1 MFSERKMLNKKLLF
15 YKKFPNFTA
24 CLGRFASICEY
35 RDREKK
41 ATTKSFLTNLF
52 ILTILKLKS
61 NGKGKKRKRA
71 LA

>member
-1 MFSERKMLNKKLLF
+1 MFSERKMLNKELFF

-24 CLGRFASICEY
+24 CLGRFASICEF
-35 RDREKK
+35 RDSEKK
-41 ATTKSFLTNLF
+41 VTTKSFLTNLF

>member
-35 RDREKK
+35 RDSEKK
-41 ATTKSFLTNLF
+41 VTTKSFLTNLF

-61 NGKGKKRKRA
+61 NEKGKERNGA

>member
-35 RDREKK
+35 RDSEKK
-41 ATTKSFLTNLF
+41 RQQNLF
-52 ILTILKLKS
+52 
-61 NGKGKKRKRA
+61 
-71 LA
+71 